1 MEAFL
6 NKHHIKDK
14 IIAVGVSGGADSLA
28 LALKADEELKV
39 FGRRIIALTVDHHL
53 RPSSADEARFV
64 AEIMQQHGIEHHILS
79 WEGEKPTTG
88 IEEAA
93 RIARYELIK
102 KWCNENGVKTL
113 MTAHHLY
120 DQIETFLMRLQRGS
134 GLEGLCCIREISSWN
149 GLTVLRPFIH
159 TKPQE
164 LQQYLQQRHI
174 RWIHDESNDDDNFLR
189 VKMRRFMPELM
200 AQTQITPERFDE
212 AVSNLQ
218 SAENFINAEV
228 DRVLNS
234 DVENHFDTVFSFKY
248 TTYLQWHP
256 ELKFRMISRLCKKQY
271 IPRADSILN
280 LITALNQMP
289 FNGATLGGKEIIS
302 AYKQIWILPELAC
315 KHQSTRRPWKDFLT
329 THPSYKNK
337 KIPHKARLAILE
349 KVNNDIQ

>member
-6 NKHHIKDK
+6 NKHYIKDK

-28 LALKADEELKV
+28 LALKAAEELKV

-53 RPSSADEARFV
+53 RPSSTDEARFV
-64 AEIMQQHGIEHHILS
+64 AEIMRQHDIEHHILS
-79 WEGEKPTTG
+79 WDGEKPTTG

-93 RIARYELIK
+93 RIARYNLIQ
-102 KWCNENGVKTL
+102 KWCDENGVKTL

-134 GLEGLCCIREISSWN
+134 GLEGLCCIREVSFWN

-174 RWIHDESNDDDNFLR
+174 SWIHDESNDDENFLR
-189 VKMRRFMPELM
+189 VKMRRFIPELV

-218 SAENFINAEV
+218 SAENFISTEV
-228 DRVLNS
+228 KQVLTT
-234 DVENHFDTVFSFKY
+234 DIENHYDTVFSFKH

-256 ELKFRMISRLCKKQY
+256 ELKFRLISRLCKRQY
-271 IPRADSILN
+271 IPRADSILS
-280 LITALNQMP
+280 LIAALNKLP
-289 FNGATLGGKEIIS
+289 FSGTTLGGKEIIM
-302 AYKQIWILPELAC
+302 AYKQIWILPELAG
-315 KHQSTRRPWKDFLT
+315 KRRSSRQLWKDFT
-329 THPSYKNK
+329 ATHPSYKNK